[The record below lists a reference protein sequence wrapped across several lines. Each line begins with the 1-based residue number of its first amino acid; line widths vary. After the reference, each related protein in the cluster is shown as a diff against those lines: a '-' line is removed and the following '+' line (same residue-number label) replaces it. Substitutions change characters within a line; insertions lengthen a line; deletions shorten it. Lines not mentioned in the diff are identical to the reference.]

1 MMQQISIY
9 LTSIILGIMLFFSFV
24 VAPVTFTALNEENA
38 RKFIRKI
45 FPYYYIVNLAISVL
59 VLILFIILKIFS
71 LDFYLIL
78 SVTVLDE
85 ENSRKFIRKIFPY
98 YYNVNLV
105 ISFLVLIFFVIQKT
119 FSLNFYLILTVA
131 ILFVLSNYI
140 LMPLI
145 NKYKDENQD
154 KKFKYSHFISVVI
167 NFIQMI
173 LLVII
178 LI

>member
-1 MMQQISIY
+1 MLSQLSSY

-24 VAPVTFTALNEENA
+24 VAPITFTVLNEE
-38 RKFIRKI
+38 
-45 FPYYYIVNLAISVL
+45 S
-59 VLILFIILKIFS
+59 
-71 LDFYLIL
+71 
-78 SVTVLDE
+78 
-85 ENSRKFIRKIFPY
+85 SRKFIRKIFPY
-98 YYNVNLV
+98 YYNVNLAV
-105 ISFLVLIFFVIQKT
+105 SFLILIFYIILKT
-119 FSLNFYLILTVA
+119 FSLDFYLILTVA
-131 ILFVLSNYI
+131 ILFALSNYF

-145 NKYKDENQD
+145 NKYRDEKQD